1 MTARALVEDLLR
13 RADPCTTFETCVGAP
28 PEPWQAD
35 VLGSRA
41 PRVCLLCARQVGKSS
56 TVAALVVHTVR
67 FRRDQL
73 VLLFAPVE
81 RQSREL
87 LAKVRVGVRRL
98 PGHIVQSSATELL
111 LDNGSRVVALPGDS
125 PDTVRSFSS
134 CDLMIF
140 DEAAFV
146 RPEVY
151 TAALPMR
158 SARGRLILASSPGA
172 RDGFL
177 WEAWN
182 STDAAI
188 PWERVRITA
197 SESAQ
202 YTPDRE
208 AERRA
213 ELSPREAAVEL
224 DCKFAGRADGV
235 FDPLKIEQAYEHRPA
250 PILLPEGVWTP

>member
-1 MTARALVEDLLR
+1 MTGVATLVADLRR
-13 RADPCTTFETCVGAP
+13 RADPCATFETCVGGP
-28 PEPWQAD
+28 PERWQAG
-35 VLGSRA
+35 VMSSRA
-41 PRVCLLCARQVGKSS
+41 SRQVMLCARQVGKSS
-56 TVAALVVHTVR
+56 TIAALVAHLVR

-87 LAKVRVGVRRL
+87 LAKVKVGVRRL
-98 PGHIVQSSATELL
+98 GCRVAASSATELQ

-125 PDTVRSFSS
+125 PDTVRSFSAV
-134 CDLMIF
+134 DLMVF

-158 SARGRLILASSPGA
+158 SGRGRLILASSPGA

-182 STDAAI
+182 NADPAVL
-188 PWERVRITA
+188 WERVRITA
-197 SESAQ
+197 DESAQ
-202 YTPDRE
+202 YSPERLV
-208 AERRA
+208 ERRG

-224 DCKFAGRADGV
+224 DCQFAGRADGV
-235 FDPLKIEQAYEHRPA
+235 FDPLKVEAAFAHTPA
-250 PILLPEGVWTP
+250 SIRLPEGVWS